1 MTVPM
6 PIQEDIREL
15 AELGWSQREIAKRLG
30 ISRDSVAKYSA
41 QQDFS
46 PKPPAPVKRP
56 GGSVIAAFEPI
67 IDQWLTDDQQR
78 WHKQR
83 HTARRVF
90 DRLVAEHGYSGSY
103 SPVQRHVKQ
112 WRAQH
117 RPVSEGFSELEWPPG
132 TIQVDFGQAEAFI
145 AGVRMILHVLIVTFP
160 FSNMRYAQ
168 AYRGETAECV
178 CHGLRTIFDH
188 VGMVPTMMVFD
199 NATGIGKRIAK
210 QVVETTLF
218 SAFRLHYRAHSRYC
232 NPDSGHEKGSVE
244 NAVGFLR
251 RNLMVPEPEV
261 ASLDALNA
269 MLLARCDDLAS
280 RDHYRHGVPISDLF
294 AEDLQACLPLP
305 GIGFDPVRYE
315 PRKAD
320 RRGYIQVEAN
330 TYAAGP
336 SFHGRALTVGIR
348 ADTIEIL
355 DEDTTPV
362 VTFQRVFG
370 RHDGTIFEPAALLPL
385 LMTKPGSW
393 SHSPVRRMV
402 DDPIRDWLDTA
413 PASDRRRLFESLHE
427 AATATDFNTATT
439 AATRLITTGDDPSS
453 AALGMLARRLAQ
465 GSEPI
470 ASVVDLGVYDQ
481 LTQREATA

>member
-15 AELGWSQREIAKRLG
+15 TELGWSQREIAKRLG

-46 PKPPAPVKRP
+46 PKPPAPVRRP
-56 GGSVIAAFEPI
+56 GGSVVAAYEPI
-67 IDQWLTDDQQR
+67 IEQWLTEDQNR

-103 SPVQRHVKQ
+103 SPVQRYVKR

-145 AGVRMILHVLIVTFP
+145 AGIRTILHVLIVTFP

-178 CHGLRTIFDH
+178 CHGLRTIFEH

-261 ASLDALNA
+261 TSLDALNA
-269 MLLARCDDLAS
+269 MLLARCDELADQ
-280 RDHYRHGVPISDLF
+280 DHYRHGVPISDLF

-355 DEDTTPV
+355 DEHSHPV

-370 RHDGTIFEPAALLPL
+370 RHEGTIFEPAALLPL
-385 LMTKPGSW
+385 LMVKPGSW

-402 DDPIRDWLDTA
+402 DDPTRDWLDSA
-413 PASDRRRLFESLHE
+413 PAADRRRLFASLHE
-427 AATATDFNTATT
+427 AAQATDFDTATT
-439 AATRLITTGDDPSS
+439 AATRLITTGDDPSG
-453 AALGMLARRLAQ
+453 AALGMLARRMAQ
-465 GSEPI
+465 GSEPV

-481 LTQREATA
+481 LTRREVTA